1 MNSLYIFEY
10 LTLFLILIYIFFKVY
25 QKSGIFRV
33 FKKNEEIIN
42 RLSSDKR
49 FLFRLSILYSISI
62 SLFFL
67 GAILIFS
74 LDTVHVVE
82 NWELLKVSFK
92 ISSVFIFIYLLT
104 ILYLIGIFS
113 SIIKVL
119 FGLILFSYLGLIFI
133 FSSIINHINYK
144 YDISNPISFSVQIL
158 QKNKSSGGKGPTTYY
173 LYVNNYKNYKVEE
186 LQVSSKI
193 YNSFDDFSFVTIGI
207 KNGFLGFEYIN
218 SIRNVTEDEEKELK
232 TKLEKNKSL
241 VDISEKTKERVIL
254 NSTYERAEMWL
265 ERKNCSNA
273 LAFLNHTIDYNF
285 YKSLKKLSDMY
296 AHGDCVEKNQKESEY
311 WYKRYNESLSKS
323 R

>member
-1 MNSLYIFEY
+1 MNFLYIFGY

-33 FKKNEEIIN
+33 FKKNEEITN

-144 YDISNPISFSVQIL
+144 YDISKPISFSVQIL

-186 LQVSSKI
+186 LQVSSKNI
-193 YNSFDDFSFVTIGI
+193 
-207 KNGFLGFEYIN
+207 
-218 SIRNVTEDEEKELK
+218 
-232 TKLEKNKSL
+232 
-241 VDISEKTKERVIL
+241 
-254 NSTYERAEMWL
+254 
-265 ERKNCSNA
+265 
-273 LAFLNHTIDYNF
+273 
-285 YKSLKKLSDMY
+285 
-296 AHGDCVEKNQKESEY
+296 
-311 WYKRYNESLSKS
+311 
-323 R
+323 

>member
-1 MNSLYIFEY
+1 M
-10 LTLFLILIYIFFKVY
+10 
-25 QKSGIFRV
+25 
-33 FKKNEEIIN
+33 
-42 RLSSDKR
+42 
-49 FLFRLSILYSISI
+49 
-62 SLFFL
+62 
-67 GAILIFS
+67 
-74 LDTVHVVE
+74 
-82 NWELLKVSFK
+82 LKVSFK

-144 YDISNPISFSVQIL
+144 YDISKPISFSVQIL

-232 TKLEKNKSL
+232 TKLEKNKR
-241 VDISEKTKERVIL
+241 T
-254 NSTYERAEMWL
+254 
-265 ERKNCSNA
+265 SN
-273 LAFLNHTIDYNF
+273 I
-285 YKSLKKLSDMY
+285 K
-296 AHGDCVEKNQKESEY
+296 
-311 WYKRYNESLSKS
+311 
-323 R
+323 

>member
-1 MNSLYIFEY
+1 MNFLYIFGY

-33 FKKNEEIIN
+33 FKKNEEISN
-42 RLSSDKR
+42 RLNSDKR

-67 GAILIFS
+67 GTILIFS

-144 YDISNPISFSVQIL
+144 YDISKPISFSV
-158 QKNKSSGGKGPTTYY
+158 
-173 LYVNNYKNYKVEE
+173 
-186 LQVSSKI
+186 
-193 YNSFDDFSFVTIGI
+193 
-207 KNGFLGFEYIN
+207 
-218 SIRNVTEDEEKELK
+218 
-232 TKLEKNKSL
+232 
-241 VDISEKTKERVIL
+241 
-254 NSTYERAEMWL
+254 
-265 ERKNCSNA
+265 
-273 LAFLNHTIDYNF
+273 
-285 YKSLKKLSDMY
+285 
-296 AHGDCVEKNQKESEY
+296 
-311 WYKRYNESLSKS
+311 
-323 R
+323 